1 MKLWLRAGQKTH
13 LLDGCGIS
21 IIFNGI
27 YRAFRNLGYDVVLTN
42 PGERCCELWWPGN
55 WETEKNDN
63 FLVGYTGGDVPF
75 SEPVLK
81 GWEQLD
87 ALFVVNTYYQKILE
101 REFSVPIYALRHGV
115 APNRFPAMASAIT
128 GTYQSPFVFI
138 HCAFQSP
145 RKGGQFVCEAFSQT
159 FSNEDVLLEVI
170 SPADEPFFIE
180 MREKW
185 QCLVARLPKQS
196 DNHSES
202 VLLRGFRSNQTTNS
216 ESSVETN
223 KQSFCQKQQKDGN
236 FKKGGNNP
244 KIHFITVHR
253 PHSQMYKNYHG
264 HCFVYPS
271 LYESWGLCVTEA
283 MCSGMPCIISR
294 LPTFNDQFN
303 ELCGWWVN
311 MDEGEG
317 WGTPNI
323 NDLSSKMRYAYEHRE
338 ECREKGMYAAAMARH
353 KLTFEHGIL
362 LDLLPALSKH
372 GIEID
377 RVIEPISFAEG

>member
-1 MKLWLRAGQKTH
+1 MKLWLRAGVKTH
-13 LLDGCGIS
+13 LPDGCSMS
-21 IIFNGI
+21 IVFNGI

-55 WETEKNDN
+55 WETEGNDN

-75 SEPVLK
+75 SEPILK

-101 REFSVPIYALRHGV
+101 GKFTVPIYALRHGV
-115 APNRFPAMASAIT
+115 APNRFPAVASAIT
-128 GTYQSPFVFI
+128 GTYESPFVFI
-138 HCAFQSP
+138 HSCFQSP

-185 QCLVARLPKQS
+185 HGNPPTPS
-196 DNHSES
+196 ISPFSNPPTPFEE
-202 VLLRGFRSNQTTNS
+202 RGLG
-216 ESSVETN
+216 
-223 KQSFCQKQQKDGN
+223 DGD
-236 FKKGGNNP
+236 FKKKGGNNP

-253 PHSQMYKNYHG
+253 PHSQMYRNYHG

-283 MCSGMPCIISR
+283 MCSGMPCILSR

-323 NDLSSKMRYAYEHRE
+323 NDLSSKMRYAYEHRI
-338 ECREKGMYAAAMARH
+338 ECRGKGLYAAAMARH

-362 LDLLPALSKH
+362 LDFLPALSKY

-377 RVIEPISFAEG
+377 RVVEPISFDLSV